1 MYLLSWIVLGA
12 VAGLIT
18 GQIVMGNQYGP
29 LMDIVVGVAGAVGGG
44 FLVRY
49 GGFPGHFEPVSS
61 SLSAIFGGV
70 VLTAIVAFVNSRKRR
85 RYA

>member
-18 GQIVMGNQYGP
+18 GRILRGNQYGP
-29 LMDIVVGVAGAVGGG
+29 MMDLVIGVAGAVGGG
-44 FLVRY
+44 FLVLY
-49 GGFPGHFEPVSS
+49 GGFPGHFEVVSS
-61 SLSAIFGGV
+61 TLSALMGAV
-70 VLTAIVAFVNSRKRR
+70 VLTAVIAFVNGRR